1 MPVLIT
7 AICSSSKLFQST
19 IPCNLIL
26 TFYGNTS
33 KSGVGIIGREKNTE
47 YKSRFPL
54 LPGISLPEPR
64 MSNDLIL
71 PHSLQPAHMSFSI
84 QYQTCRINESMC
96 NINIKLPILRE
107 SLQILSKELIGKMPS
122 EMKVAPFHNLS
133 TLLTLLLRRVM
144 YAYIHISL
152 IDN

>member
-1 MPVLIT
+1 
-7 AICSSSKLFQST
+7 
-19 IPCNLIL
+19 
-26 TFYGNTS
+26 
-33 KSGVGIIGREKNTE
+33 
-47 YKSRFPL
+47 
-54 LPGISLPEPR
+54 
-64 MSNDLIL
+64 
-71 PHSLQPAHMSFSI
+71 
-84 QYQTCRINESMC
+84 MC

-122 EMKVAPFHNLS
+122 EMKVAPYHNLS